1 MSKKTTAP
9 MQSMGKVEQNLF
21 LEVTVDGKKS
31 NLGAKI
37 TFNLDKGTGDIT
49 MKLTTKHMSF
59 DDTEKDYVLE
69 QLLILASV
77 GYDKVTRLIKATL
90 DAQGP
95 EAHGQLNAF
104 SGLIEEEKKEATR
117 TRKKN
122 TKADVKTIE
131 KDLKEVSVAATSST
145 DG

>member
-1 MSKKTTAP
+1 MSKKATTP
-9 MQSMGKVEQNLF
+9 MQSMGKVEQNIF

-37 TFNLDKGTGDIT
+37 TFNLDKGTGDVT

-59 DDTEKDYVLE
+59 DETEKEYVME
-69 QLLILASV
+69 QLQILAGV

-104 SGLIEEEKKEATR
+104 SGLIEQEKEEATR

-122 TKADVKTIE
+122 TAKDVKTAGDNLE
-131 KDLKEVSVAATSST
+131 EVNVMATSST